1 MKVLVF
7 GGAGVLGRAIAD
19 TLRARGHSVT
29 TAGRR
34 DCDVTVD
41 FAYDTA
47 PEIFAELVR
56 GSHIVV
62 NAVGILM
69 ERGDNRFDTVHVQA
83 PAALFAACA
92 LTRVARIVHIS
103 GLGVGTG
110 LPGAYLRSKLAA
122 EQALVAGTV
131 DYAIVRPALLVDDAC
146 PSTRFFKFLATLP
159 VIGLPGLW
167 HPGAS
172 LLAPICVQDV
182 ALGVARLCE
191 YPKALRRTVE
201 MAGPITVTYRQM
213 LANYRNAAGKGAAL
227 WLPVPWWLMKLTA
240 LLAEFLPQKVFS
252 IDTVRLL
259 KAQRLPQE
267 DAVSYPLQ
275 KGVRSWG

>member
-7 GGAGVLGRAIAD
+7 GGAGVLGCAIASV
-19 TLRARGHSVT
+19 LRARGHSVT
-29 TAGRR
+29 TAGRSG
-34 DCDVTVD
+34 CDVTVD
-41 FAYDTA
+41 FAYDTT
-47 PEIFAELVR
+47 PEAFAELLR
-56 GSHIVV
+56 GTHIVV

-69 ERGDNRFDTVHVQA
+69 ERGDNRFETVHVQA

-92 LTRVARIVHIS
+92 QARVARIVHIS

-110 LPGAYLRSKLAA
+110 LPGAYMRSKFAA
-122 EQALVAGTV
+122 EQTLAAGAV

-146 PSTRFFKFLATLP
+146 PSTRLFKFLATLP

-172 LLAPICVQDV
+172 LLAPINVQDA

-191 YPKALRRTVE
+191 HPKALRRTVE
-201 MAGPITVTYRQM
+201 MAGPTTLSYRKM
-213 LANYRNAAGKGAAL
+213 LSNYRSAAGKGAAL

-240 LLAEFLPQKVFS
+240 LLAGYLPQKVFS

-259 KAQRLPQE
+259 QAQRLPQ
-267 DAVSYPLQ
+267 DDKVNYKLRQGMRGLS
-275 KGVRSWG
+275 

>member
-1 MKVLVF
+1 MKILVF
-7 GGAGVLGRAIAD
+7 GGAGVLGSAIASA
-19 TLRARGHSVT
+19 LRARGHSVT
-29 TAGRR
+29 TAGRSG
-34 DCDVTVD
+34 CDVTVD
-41 FAYDTA
+41 FAYDTS
-47 PEIFAELVR
+47 PEAFAELVR

-69 ERGDNRFDTVHVQA
+69 ERGDNSFEAVHVQA
-83 PAALFAACA
+83 PTALFAACA
-92 LTRVARIVHIS
+92 QARVARIVHIS

-110 LPGAYLRSKLAA
+110 LPGAYMRSKLAA
-122 EQALVAGTV
+122 EQALAAGAV

-146 PSTRFFKFLATLP
+146 PSTRLFKFLAALP

-167 HPGAS
+167 RPGAS
-172 LLAPICVQDV
+172 LLAPISVQDV

-201 MAGPITVTYRQM
+201 MAGPSTLSYRQM
-213 LANYRNAAGKGAAL
+213 LANYRRNAGKGAAL

-240 LLAEFLPQKVFS
+240 LLAECLPQKVFS

-259 KAQRLPQE
+259 QAQRLPQNHV
-267 DAVSYPLQ
+267 ANYPLRE
-275 KGVRSWG
+275 GVRS

>member
-7 GGAGVLGRAIAD
+7 GGAGVLGSAIASA
-19 TLRARGHSVT
+19 LRARGHSVT
-29 TAGRR
+29 TAGRS
-34 DCDVTVD
+34 DCDVIVD
-41 FAYDTA
+41 FAHDTS
-47 PEIFAELVR
+47 PETYAELLR
-56 GSHIVV
+56 GTHIVV

-69 ERGDNRFDTVHVQA
+69 ERGDNRFETVHVQA
-83 PAALFAACA
+83 PTALFTACA
-92 LTRVARIVHIS
+92 QARVARIVHIS

-110 LPGAYLRSKLAA
+110 LPGAYMRSKLAA
-122 EQALVAGTV
+122 EHALAAGTV

-146 PSTRFFKFLATLP
+146 PSTRLFKWLATLP

-167 HPGAS
+167 HPGTS
-172 LLAPICVQDV
+172 LLAPISVQEV

-201 MAGPITVTYRQM
+201 MAGPTTLSYRQM
-213 LANYRNAAGKGAAL
+213 LANYRNAAGKGTAL

-240 LLAEFLPQKVFS
+240 LLAAHLPQKVFS

-259 KAQRLPQE
+259 QAQRLPE
-267 DAVSYPLQ
+267 AGTAGYPLRE
-275 KGVRSWG
+275 GVRS

>member
-1 MKVLVF
+1 M
-7 GGAGVLGRAIAD
+7 GRAIAEA
-19 TLRARGHSVT
+19 LRARGHSVT
-29 TAGRR
+29 TAGRSG
-34 DCDVTVD
+34 CDVTVD

-47 PEIFAELVR
+47 LEAFAELVR

-69 ERGDNRFDTVHVQA
+69 ERGDNRFEAVHVQA
-83 PAALFAACA
+83 PTALFAACA
-92 LTRVARIVHIS
+92 QARVARIVHIS

-122 EQALVAGTV
+122 EQALAAGPV

-146 PSTRFFKFLATLP
+146 PSTRLFKFLATLP
-159 VIGLPGLW
+159 VIGLPDLW

-172 LLAPICVQDV
+172 LLAPISVHEV
-182 ALGVARLCE
+182 AQGVARLCE
-191 YPKALRRTVE
+191 HPKALRRTVE
-201 MAGPITVTYRQM
+201 MAGPVALTYRQM
-213 LANYRNAAGKGAAL
+213 LANYRKAAGKGAAL
-227 WLPVPWWLMKLTA
+227 WLPLPWWLMKLTA
-240 LLAEFLPQKVFS
+240 LLAAYLPQKVFS

-259 KAQRLPQE
+259 QAQRLPQ
-267 DAVSYPLQ
+267 DNTTSDPLQ

>member
-1 MKVLVF
+1 MKVIVF

-29 TAGRR
+29 TAGRSG
-34 DCDVTVD
+34 CDVTVD
-41 FAYDTA
+41 FAYDTS
-47 PEIFAELVR
+47 PESYAELLR
-56 GSHIVV
+56 GTHIVV

-69 ERGDNRFDTVHVQA
+69 ERGDNRFEAVHVQA

-92 LTRVARIVHIS
+92 QARVARIVHIS

-122 EQALVAGTV
+122 EHALAAGAV

-146 PSTRFFKFLATLP
+146 PSTRLFKWLATLP

-172 LLAPICVQDV
+172 LLAPISVQDV

-201 MAGPITVTYRQM
+201 MAGPVTLTYRQM
-213 LANYRNAAGKGAAL
+213 LANYRRNAGKGTAL

-240 LLAEFLPQKVFS
+240 LLAAYLPQKVFS

-259 KAQRLPQE
+259 QAQRLPQD
-267 DAVSYPLQ
+267 DAASYPLRE
-275 KGVRSWG
+275 GMRSWG